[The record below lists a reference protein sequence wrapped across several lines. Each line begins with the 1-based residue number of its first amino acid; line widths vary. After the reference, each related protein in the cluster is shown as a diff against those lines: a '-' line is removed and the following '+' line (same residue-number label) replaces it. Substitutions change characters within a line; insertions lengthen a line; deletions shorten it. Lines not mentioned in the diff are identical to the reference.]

1 MLVYPT
7 GIPTGG
13 AGYTIE
19 NAVWFDGS
27 ADSLSKTFSSAGTE
41 ETWSYSVWIKRS
53 PGGAGSANAI
63 LEARADGNN
72 TGALTF
78 TSDSLY
84 LQDYDDGVATPAF
97 RKLSNAVFRDPT
109 AWMHIIAINDTN
121 NSTAADRHR
130 LYVNG
135 VRLTSFS
142 TDVNS
147 SAGYASAQGIN
158 STNPH
163 YIGFSGHSDYFNGYM
178 AEAIFVDGTALT
190 STVDSDNK
198 LTSNELGE
206 FDDNGVWVPKKPSG
220 FSFGSNGFHLDF
232 KVAPG
237 TGNGAGTDVSGNGNH
252 FTDNS
257 MTTAQ
262 QVTDSPTDKSSDDIG
277 NFCTLNP
284 LDFSQNAATLS
295 EGNLKIVGAGA
306 HSTTKGTVFTDGAGK
321 FVWEC
326 TVTEMDTNVSLALM
340 RTTDASTG
348 SNKPGAT
355 SNSGFGLFD
364 NQGSSSLSRFDG
376 SNMVTG
382 MSGMA
387 DGDMYHIEF
396 NNSTG
401 DVYVWRKASGGTW
414 TAENSGNS
422 VTSGAGKTALAGA
435 SVAPSVHVYQNSSAT
450 NPNIITFNFGATSFD
465 KTPSSNYVSLNT
477 ANLAAPTV
485 TDPQANFGI
494 LLYKGNG
501 ASTYNV
507 IDGGND
513 GDGTNITGQLKDG
526 GGTGTRWTPDWVW
539 IKNRTGIVAS
549 HHWYDTVRGANA
561 FLKPNTADAEDS
573 SRSDMLKSFDAGG
586 FTLGADA
593 SEEAINKDNDTYVAW
608 CWKAGGAPTTDNT
621 ATSSTMDDGSVF
633 KSGVVQSSYLPSG
646 SPGKYPKKMSIAE
659 HGGFSIVEYVG
670 TGGNTT
676 IPHGLD
682 RKPEFLI
689 FKRTN
694 TGASTVVWHSAIS
707 VNDTL
712 SFAGPDGSS
721 TQGSTFMQSTAPNE
735 TVVSLG
741 SQTGQNGGS
750 DTHILY
756 SMAKTPGLIGIG
768 SYTGNDSPDGPM
780 VVVDDGGS
788 GFKPA
793 WVMIKR
799 SNAGTSHHWRV
810 WDSVRSPFNVV
821 DDYLTPSATN
831 IEAGPGVGKDLDFI
845 ANGFK
850 IRTDDTDMNALNGTY
865 IYLAFAEDPFG
876 GDSVAQA
883 RAR

>member
-1 MLVYPT
+1 
-7 GIPTGG
+7 
-13 AGYTIE
+13 
-19 NAVWFDGS
+19 
-27 ADSLSKTFSSAGTE
+27 
-41 ETWSYSVWIKRS
+41 
-53 PGGAGSANAI
+53 
-63 LEARADGNN
+63 
-72 TGALTF
+72 
-78 TSDSLY
+78 
-84 LQDYDDGVATPAF
+84 
-97 RKLSNAVFRDPT
+97 
-109 AWMHIIAINDTN
+109 NDTN

-450 NPNIITFNFGATSFD
+450 NPNIITFNFGATS
-465 KTPSSNYVSLNT
+465 
-477 ANLAAPTV
+477 
-485 TDPQANFGI
+485 
-494 LLYKGNG
+494 
-501 ASTYNV
+501 
-507 IDGGND
+507 
-513 GDGTNITGQLKDG
+513 
-526 GGTGTRWTPDWVW
+526 
-539 IKNRTGIVAS
+539 
-549 HHWYDTVRGANA
+549 
-561 FLKPNTADAEDS
+561 
-573 SRSDMLKSFDAGG
+573 
-586 FTLGADA
+586 
-593 SEEAINKDNDTYVAW
+593 
-608 CWKAGGAPTTDNT
+608 
-621 ATSSTMDDGSVF
+621 
-633 KSGVVQSSYLPSG
+633 
-646 SPGKYPKKMSIAE
+646 
-659 HGGFSIVEYVG
+659 
-670 TGGNTT
+670 
-676 IPHGLD
+676 
-682 RKPEFLI
+682 
-689 FKRTN
+689 
-694 TGASTVVWHSAIS
+694 
-707 VNDTL
+707 
-712 SFAGPDGSS
+712 
-721 TQGSTFMQSTAPNE
+721 
-735 TVVSLG
+735 
-741 SQTGQNGGS
+741 
-750 DTHILY
+750 
-756 SMAKTPGLIGIG
+756 
-768 SYTGNDSPDGPM
+768 
-780 VVVDDGGS
+780 
-788 GFKPA
+788 
-793 WVMIKR
+793 
-799 SNAGTSHHWRV
+799 
-810 WDSVRSPFNVV
+810 
-821 DDYLTPSATN
+821 
-831 IEAGPGVGKDLDFI
+831 
-845 ANGFK
+845 
-850 IRTDDTDMNALNGTY
+850 
-865 IYLAFAEDPFG
+865 
-876 GDSVAQA
+876 
-883 RAR
+883 